1 MTSFDGSKMDGW
13 GFSIRAEGA
22 NGANAD
28 LVPDREPDTE
38 PWSFFLGRDTLSS
51 AINVDLHCTNQIDI
65 YIYMSNVDMYI

>member
-1 MTSFDGSKMDGW
+1 MDGW

-38 PWSFFLGRDTLSS
+38 PWSFFQLSS
-51 AINVDLHCTNQIDI
+51 AINFYLLVQIKS
-65 YIYMSNVDMYI
+65 IYMSNVDTYIYIYK

>member
-38 PWSFFLGRDTLSS
+38 PWSFFRGRDKLSS
-51 AINVDLHCTNQIDI
+51 AIIFYLLVQIKSID
-65 YIYMSNVDMYI
+65 MSNVDMYIYI